1 MDRQIIDRRS
11 DYNVKVIAPIDIDN
25 DTPLNDSEGASSS
38 FKVYDPAKDEELS
51 VAASDT
57 DTVLDVTNAGI
68 FVVNDIAELKQDDAV
83 LHASAVTVVDTV
95 NGQITI
101 ANPITDDA
109 QAGNR
114 IRVVLDSGTPIA
126 QTEFGTAN
134 IDTEDWGYTGVFP
147 DTHTAHDNPLAKTTG
162 FDVDV
167 EITFSGGAGLN
178 RQKIECLT
186 IKEDECE

>member
-1 MDRQIIDRRS
+1 MDRQIIDRFS
-11 DYNVKVIAPIDIDN
+11 DYNVKSIAPVDVDN
-25 DTPLNDSEGASSS
+25 DIPLNDAAGASSS

-51 VAASDT
+51 LLEASGQ
-57 DTVLDVTNAGI
+57 TVLDVTNAGI
-68 FVVNDIAELKQDDAV
+68 FVVNDIIELKQDDAT
-83 LHASAVTVVDTV
+83 LHASAVNDVDIV

-101 ANPITDDA
+101 ANPTTVDA

-114 IRVVLDSGTPIA
+114 IRVVLDSSTAIT
-126 QTEFGTAN
+126 QDEFGTAN

-147 DTHTAHDNPLAKTTG
+147 DTHAAHNNPLTKTTG

-167 EITFSGGAGLN
+167 EISFIGGAGLN
-178 RQKIECLT
+178 RKKTECLT